1 MRVYRN
7 SLVFLLAKAA
17 AEALPDCRL
26 TVEHSFGAGF
36 FCGFEGQCGK
46 PITAAQT
53 RTLDRTMRLAI
64 RRNLPIR
71 RYGLAFEE
79 AVSKF
84 EQSSQKDKAD
94 LLRFR
99 NPPMVVVHEC
109 GRFLDLA
116 HSPLAPS
123 TGALPDF
130 KLIRYPPG
138 LVIQFPGMAHPA
150 RIARF
155 RDQPH
160 LFRIFHEHKQW
171 GRIIGVRNVGNLNE
185 SIYRGS
191 LPEFIRMAEAFHEK
205 KIARLADQIA
215 DRRRELKV
223 ILISGPSAAGKT
235 TLAKRL
241 AVQLRVNGI
250 ATSTVSLDNYY
261 VNDADNPRDAAGR
274 PDYEHIDA
282 VDLPLFNRNLLE
294 LIQGREI
301 ELPFFNFETKQ
312 REFRGIRRRLAP
324 GEMVI
329 IEGIHGLNPRFTPS
343 IPPGRK
349 FKIYISAL
357 TQLNID
363 ANNRISTTDNRL
375 MRRMVRDHLFRG
387 NSPATTLRMWPSVR
401 RGEKTW
407 IFPFQS
413 QADAAFNSALD
424 YELAVLK
431 SMVEPLLMTIK
442 PSAPEYA
449 EARRLQG
456 FLDNFLPA
464 PATDV
469 PATSILREYIG
480 ASNFEY

>member
-7 SLVFLLAKAA
+7 SLVFLLAKTAA
-17 AEALPDCRL
+17 AALPDCRL

-36 FCGFEGQCGK
+36 FCSFDTACGGH
-46 PITAAQT
+46 ITAAQT
-53 RTLDRTMRLAI
+53 RKLELAMRRDI
-64 RRNLPIR
+64 RRNLSILR
-71 RYGLAFEE
+71 HRLAFEE
-79 AVSKF
+79 AVAQF
-84 EQSSQKDKAD
+84 EQTGQRDKAD

-99 NPPMVVVHEC
+99 NPPMVVVHAC
-109 GRFLDLA
+109 GPFTDLA
-116 HSPLAPS
+116 YSPLAPS

-130 KLIRYPPG
+130 KLIHYPPG
-138 LVIQFPGMAHPA
+138 LVLQFPDMRRPA
-150 RIARF
+150 RIAPF

-171 GRIIGVRNVGNLNE
+171 GRMAGVSNVGKLNE
-185 SIYRGS
+185 LIYRGRIA
-191 LPEFIRMAEAFHEK
+191 EFIRMAEAFHEK
-205 KIARLADQIA
+205 KIARIADQIA
-215 DRRRELKV
+215 ARRRQLKV

-250 ATSTVSLDNYY
+250 ATDTISLDNYY
-261 VNDADNPRDAAGR
+261 VNDADTPRDAAGR
-274 PDYEHIDA
+274 PDYEHIDS
-282 VDLPLFNRNLLE
+282 VDVPLFNRHLQE
-294 LIQGREI
+294 LIKGREI

-312 REFRGIRRRLAP
+312 REFRGDRLQLAP

-343 IPPGRK
+343 ISAARK

-375 MRRMVRDHLFRG
+375 LRRMVRDHLYRG
-387 NSPATTLRMWPSVR
+387 NSPLATLRMWPSVR

-407 IFPFQS
+407 IFPFQAE
-413 QADAAFNSALD
+413 ADAAFNSALD
-424 YELAVLK
+424 YEMAVLK
-431 SMVEPLLMTIK
+431 PMAEPLLMTIK

-449 EARRLQG
+449 ETRRLQG
-456 FLDNFLPA
+456 FLENFLEA
-464 PATDV
+464 PVGDV

-480 ASNFEY
+480 ASNFKY